1 MPFGCH
7 NIEIQFCHWV
17 YGLQVVRN
25 GNHLSEKHWLEEPT
39 FDRCQKKNC
48 YLLGNALGSWNAPA
62 THKHVT
68 TSFLRIDFWT
78 SGLYVIYVLGMSN
91 IYCIS
96 HCPDGLTPDHWVL
109 LPSRQPPTSPF
120 RTVWETMGEDL
131 LYIRDDIIP
140 AHKMMNYIK
149 WHPFL

>member
-1 MPFGCH
+1 MPQYWNTILSLGLWVASCSEWEPPIREALAGRT
-7 NIEIQFCHWV
+7 NIRSV
-17 YGLQVVRN
+17 
-25 GNHLSEKHWLEEPT
+25 SE
-39 FDRCQKKNC
+39 KNC

-120 RTVWETMGEDL
+120 RTVWETMGEAL